1 MPRPRSTVAI
11 ALVFLLLPAL
21 AVAGPIYHATIS
33 DAYYDQQWL
42 RDVAFTGPDGVRT
55 FQIPGLD
62 VISSTVVGDLGVFAF
77 SGEIAGDA
85 LAGLVRYD
93 GVGMER
99 IFFRHDELPEAY
111 PAGFRHVPSAEPEF
125 SGWDHDGYL
134 TGHLWAEPIGMG
146 PLSAGSPYIRFAYTW
161 DVAGNTISNPE
172 PGTLLLLAGGLALLV
187 GFKSRRGIINRQ

>member
-1 MPRPRSTVAI
+1 MPRPLLSVAAF
-11 ALVFLLLPAL
+11 ALLLLLPAL
-21 AVAGPIYHATIS
+21 AVAGPIFHATVS

-42 RDVAFTGPDGVRT
+42 RDVVFTGPEGVRT

-62 VISSTVVGDLGVFAF
+62 VVTSTVVGDLGVIAF

-93 GVGMER
+93 GAGMER
-99 IFFRHDELPEAY
+99 IVFRQDELPQAY

-125 SGWDHDGYL
+125 SGWDHNGYL

-161 DVAGNTISNPE
+161 DVPGNTIFNPE
-172 PGTLLLLAGGLALLV
+172 PGTILLLAGGVAVLFA
-187 GFKSRRGIINRQ
+187 FKSRLRAR